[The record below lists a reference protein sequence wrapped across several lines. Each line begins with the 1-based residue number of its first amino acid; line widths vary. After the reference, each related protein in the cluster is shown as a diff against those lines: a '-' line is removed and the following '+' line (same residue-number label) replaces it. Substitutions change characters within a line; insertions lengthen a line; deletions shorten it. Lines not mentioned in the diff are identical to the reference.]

1 MAHFPDGRAERRRK
15 RRVRQGS
22 AAPKFS
28 DKIAKAIADSLPD
41 PICRGRSEL
50 LPQILRE
57 WSRTALREHL
67 SRESRATTQKRI
79 KQLEAVA
86 KYARR
91 LLEGLKAVDKL
102 GRTAIEA
109 QMLCVEG
116 RSLETVSRSEWADLT
131 IRVNEELSFLA
142 RLAAIKPGEIWR
154 PKPGYP
160 PNIAA
165 YLVLQDAAAI
175 FEWFTGRKAAR
186 SVDRSY
192 HTDTGP
198 FWRFASI
205 LWPLEHFPI
214 RLTIS

>member
-1 MAHFPDGRAERRRK
+1 
-15 RRVRQGS
+15 
-22 AAPKFS
+22 
-28 DKIAKAIADSLPD
+28 
-41 PICRGRSEL
+41 
-50 LPQILRE
+50 
-57 WSRTALREHL
+57 LREHL

-142 RLAAIKPGEIWR
+142 RACPQLGDR
-154 PKPGYP
+154 FMRTDQ
-160 PNIAA
+160 NQTRNV
-165 YLVLQDAAAI
+165 VL
-175 FEWFTGRKAAR
+175 
-186 SVDRSY
+186 
-192 HTDTGP
+192 
-198 FWRFASI
+198 
-205 LWPLEHFPI
+205 
-214 RLTIS
+214 